1 MNKGL
6 KNVDDFYK
14 EFDETCTKKA
24 IINDLGGIYPHI
36 YHLEVFLVYF
46 TLIVYYLYEVIKN
59 DFNIEKFSLTSSY
72 AISKYLITLAVF
84 MCLTFAVVIIGEII
98 LVNKI
103 KKKND
108 ISKVGYQVFFNKV
121 KIPTVNRTI
130 ENLLEKNRINF
141 LKKNMNSYSKDK
153 VIDIYKFVRDD
164 INNISLEISNKSNV
178 GTYVSFLTILV
189 TAFFTWFL
197 SESDFSF
204 KNGYDLLIIAVAIFF
219 VILVVYLSYRF
230 LIYIYNLFES
240 YFLLSVL
247 KKEEKEMKQFL
258 YFIKKVI
265 INYDYY
271 KEEIKCMNDNVPKNA
286 VLTQEDK
293 DRLHERPYFTFV
305 EANRSSLSNNLFFID
320 LTFKNDGL
328 EKSFRTYPES
338 NGKTNI
344 LNKTVTFK
352 RVEPNRIPVIKV
364 DQEFTTTWC
373 FDDAKNFENCMVTV
387 VIEFLDILERKYTQS
402 FEIALSMV
410 NGEIH
415 GDAIRYSDPILKN
428 E

>member
-1 MNKGL
+1 MNKDL
-6 KNVDDFYK
+6 KNVDEFYK

-121 KIPTVNRTI
+121 KIPTVNKTI

-153 VIDIYKFVRDD
+153 VINIYKFVRDD

-197 SESDFSF
+197 NESDFSF

-328 EKSFRTYPES
+328 KKSFRTYPES

-352 RVEPNRIPVIKV
+352 RVEPNRTPVIKV

-387 VIEFLDILERKYTQS
+387 VIEFLDVLERKYTQS

>member
-121 KIPTVNRTI
+121 KIPTVNKTI

-320 LTFKNDGL
+320 LTFKNDGM

>member
-1 MNKGL
+1 MNKDL
-6 KNVDDFYK
+6 KNVDEFYK

-121 KIPTVNRTI
+121 KIPTVNKTI

-352 RVEPNRIPVIKV
+352 RVEPNRTPVIKV

>member
-1 MNKGL
+1 MNKDL
-6 KNVDDFYK
+6 KNVDEFYK

-46 TLIVYYLYEVIKN
+46 TLIVYYLYEVVKN

-121 KIPTVNRTI
+121 KIPTVNKTI

-153 VIDIYKFVRDD
+153 VINIYKFVRDD

-189 TAFFTWFL
+189 TAFFTWII
-197 SESDFSF
+197 SSSDFCI
-204 KNGYDLLIIAVAIFF
+204 KNSYDFLILAVATFFIIIAIY
-219 VILVVYLSYRF
+219 ILFRF
-230 LIYIYNLFES
+230 LIFIYKKYEIN
-240 YFLLSVL
+240 FLIGHL
-247 KKEEKEMKQFL
+247 KNEEKQMKQFSH
-258 YFIKKVI
+258 FIKKVI

-271 KEEIKCMNDNVPKNA
+271 KEEISYMNE
-286 VLTQEDK
+286 LTSEEK
-293 DRLHERPYFTFV
+293 ERLHERPYFTFV
-305 EANRSSLSNNLFFID
+305 EANRSTLSNDLFFID
-320 LTFKNDGL
+320 LTFKNNGL

-344 LNKTVTFK
+344 LNKTVTFR
-352 RVEPNRIPVIKV
+352 RVEPNRTPVIKV

-373 FDDAKNFENCMVTV
+373 FGDGKDFKNCIVTL
-387 VIEFLDILERKYTQS
+387 VIEFQDVLDRKYTQT

-410 NGEIH
+410 NGDIH
-415 GDAIRYSDPILKN
+415 GDAIRYSDPILKS

>member
-1 MNKGL
+1 MNKDL
-6 KNVDDFYK
+6 KNVDEFYK

-121 KIPTVNRTI
+121 KIPTVNKTI

-153 VIDIYKFVRDD
+153 VINIYKFVRDD

-344 LNKTVTFK
+344 LNKIVSFK
-352 RVEPNRIPVIKV
+352 RVEPNRTPVIKV
-364 DQEFTTTWC
+364 DQEITTTWC
-373 FDDAKNFENCMVTV
+373 FDDAKNFENCMVNV
-387 VIEFLDILERKYTQS
+387 VIEFLDVLERKYTQS

-415 GDAIRYSDPILKN
+415 GDAISYSDPVLKN

>member
-1 MNKGL
+1 MF
-6 KNVDDFYK
+6 V
-14 EFDETCTKKA
+14 A
-24 IINDLGGIYPHI
+24 IVI
-36 YHLEVFLVYF
+36 
-46 TLIVYYLYEVIKN
+46 IVVGEVI
-59 DFNIEKFSLTSSY
+59 
-72 AISKYLITLAVF
+72 LIK
-84 MCLTFAVVIIGEII
+84 
-98 LVNKI
+98 KI

-108 ISKVGYQVFFNKV
+108 ITQTGYQLFFNTIR
-121 KIPTVNRTI
+121 IPNVNKTI
-130 ENLLEKNRINF
+130 ENLLEKKRKEF
-141 LKKNMNSYSKDK
+141 VRKNMNSYSKEE
-153 VIDIYKFVRDD
+153 IINIYKFTRDD
-164 INNISLEISNKSNV
+164 INNISLEISNTSNS

-197 SESDFSF
+197 NESDFSF

-328 EKSFRTYPES
+328 KKSFRTYPES

-352 RVEPNRIPVIKV
+352 RMEPNRTPVIKV

-387 VIEFLDILERKYTQS
+387 VIEFLDVLERKYTQS

>member
-1 MNKGL
+1 MNKDL
-6 KNVDDFYK
+6 KNVDEFYK

-121 KIPTVNRTI
+121 KIPTVNKTI

-153 VIDIYKFVRDD
+153 VINIYKFVRDD

-197 SESDFSF
+197 NESDFSF

-344 LNKTVTFK
+344 LNKIVSFK
-352 RVEPNRIPVIKV
+352 RVEPNRTPVIKV

-373 FDDAKNFENCMVTV
+373 FDDAKNFENCMVNV
-387 VIEFLDILERKYTQS
+387 VIEFLDVLERKYTQS

-415 GDAIRYSDPILKN
+415 GDAISYSDPVLKN

>member
-1 MNKGL
+1 MNKDL
-6 KNVDDFYK
+6 KNVDEFYK

-121 KIPTVNRTI
+121 KIPTVNKTI

-352 RVEPNRIPVIKV
+352 RVEPNRTPVIKA